1 MIKCQLEISDSPLS
15 SETMQSFS
23 QIIIL
28 LESLLF
34 SEKYGLILQ
43 HKIIV
48 NNLFQSFLTISCEG
62 SFVICRVTSFY
73 QVWFY

>member
-43 HKIIV
+43 HKIV
-48 NNLFQSFLTISCEG
+48 LSDKS
-62 SFVICRVTSFY
+62 
-73 QVWFY
+73 